1 MIRPRKMKQI
11 EMTVLE
17 RDIDR
22 VIEFLGNRGIMQFS
36 EKASSI
42 EEHSS
47 EEDEDDVDETRVNAE
62 RTSAHTREN
71 LEKLK
76 TVATYLEVELPTEL
90 EKAAHLPAKEEE
102 ELCDQIVDTVN
113 AVSRAEHEKSLE
125 RQKIEATLTESR
137 AFANLNVPFKELDQL
152 SYLTLRVGRLDPQNR
167 EEMQETLTDR
177 VVIVPLDDERV
188 LAAASRRGRF
198 VLDSELKKR
207 SFIPIAIPEGY
218 KGIPEELLASL
229 ENRMKQADRELQN
242 IAEQKV
248 RLHNEYEKP
257 LKALTSSY
265 LMVTQVEKLK
275 ARLVST
281 KSVYMLSGWVPA
293 DAIIDL
299 VDGLSKLT
307 EGRVAVR
314 AFAPEEVKSIKN
326 GTEKVP
332 VSLKHGRF
340 VEGFE
345 PMVFS
350 YGAPLYG
357 TIDPTPFVAV
367 FFTLF
372 FGIMFGDVGQG
383 FVLFLIGLLIAK
395 KKLKIQLLSM
405 NYARPLI
412 FIGIASMIMGI
423 LYGSVFA
430 NETLLEKPI
439 EAITGAITGHP
450 VSHIIHLMPDRN
462 NLGKLFAFFGFSI
475 GIGVILNSM
484 GLLLNIVNQYLL
496 KNYEK
501 AFFSKTGLAGL
512 LFFWYAIFIAVR
524 IILGGHFVTPDVLG
538 LAIPVFCIFFGPVI
552 WNLISGRRPIVKE
565 GLFAFI
571 IEGVVEILETVSS
584 YISSTVSF
592 LRVGAFAL
600 SHTVLSFII
609 FSLAELVE
617 EGSSFGPL
625 FSLAIVIF
633 GNLVIILLEGM
644 IVAIQVVR
652 LQYYEFFSK
661 FFTETGVAFAPF
673 RFRRE
678 V

>member
-1 MIRPRKMKQI
+1 M
-11 EMTVLE
+11 
-17 RDIDR
+17 
-22 VIEFLGNRGIMQFS
+22 S
-36 EKASSI
+36 
-42 EEHSS
+42 
-47 EEDEDDVDETRVNAE
+47 
-62 RTSAHTREN
+62 
-71 LEKLK
+71 
-76 TVATYLEVELPTEL
+76 
-90 EKAAHLPAKEEE
+90 
-102 ELCDQIVDTVN
+102 
-113 AVSRAEHEKSLE
+113 
-125 RQKIEATLTESR
+125 
-137 AFANLNVPFKELDQL
+137 
-152 SYLTLRVGRLDPQNR
+152 
-167 EEMQETLTDR
+167 
-177 VVIVPLDDERV
+177 
-188 LAAASRRGRF
+188 
-198 VLDSELKKR
+198 
-207 SFIPIAIPEGY
+207 
-218 KGIPEELLASL
+218 
-229 ENRMKQADRELQN
+229 
-242 IAEQKV
+242 KV
-248 RLHNEYEKP
+248 
-257 LKALTSSY
+257 
-265 LMVTQVEKLK
+265 
-275 ARLVST
+275 
-281 KSVYMLSGWVPA
+281 
-293 DAIIDL
+293 
-299 VDGLSKLT
+299 
-307 EGRVAVR
+307 
-314 AFAPEEVKSIKN
+314 
-326 GTEKVP
+326 
-332 VSLKHGRF
+332 
-340 VEGFE
+340 FE

-383 FVLFLIGLLIAK
+383 FVLFLLGLLIAK

-412 FIGIASMIMGI
+412 FVGIASMIMGI

-430 NETLLEKPI
+430 NESLLEKPI

-484 GLLLNIVNQYLL
+484 GLILNIVNRCIL
-496 KNYEK
+496 KDYEK

-512 LFFWYAIFIAVR
+512 LFFWYAIFIAIR
-524 IILGGHFVTPDVLG
+524 IILGGHFVTLDLLG
-538 LAIPVFCIFFGPVI
+538 LSIPVFCIFFGPVI
-552 WNLISGRRPIVKE
+552 WNLISGKRPVVEE

-609 FSLAELVE
+609 FSIAELVE
-617 EGSSFGPL
+617 EGSAFGPL
-625 FSLAIVIF
+625 FSLVIVIF
-633 GNLVIILLEGM
+633 GNLIIILLEGM

>member
-1 MIRPRKMKQI
+1 MKQI

-17 RDIDR
+17 RDVDKA
-22 VIEFLGNRGIMQFS
+22 IEFLGNRGIIQFS
-36 EKASSI
+36 EKDTSI
-42 EEHSS
+42 ERYSS
-47 EEDEDDVDETRVNAE
+47 DEDDVNEARVNAE

-76 TVATYLEVELPTEL
+76 TAAAYLEIELPTEP
-90 EKAAHLPAKEEE
+90 EKTARLPAEGEE
-102 ELCDQIVDTVN
+102 ELCEQIVDTVN
-113 AVSRAEHEKSLE
+113 AVSKAEHEKSLE

-137 AFANLNVPFKELDQL
+137 AFANLNAPFKELDQL
-152 SYLTLRVGRLDPQNR
+152 SYLTLRVGRLDPQSR
-167 EEMQETLTDR
+167 EEMLETLTDR

-198 VLDSELKKR
+198 ALDSELKKR
-207 SFIPIAIPEGY
+207 SFTPIAIPEGY
-218 KGIPEELLASL
+218 KGIPEELLTSL
-229 ENRMKQADRELQN
+229 ENRMKQTERELQG

-265 LMVTQVEKLK
+265 LMATQVEKLK

-307 EGRVAVR
+307 DGRVAVR
-314 AFAPEEVKSIKN
+314 TFVPDEVKSIKD

-340 VEGFE
+340 IEGFE
-345 PMVFS
+345 PLVFS

-383 FVLFLIGLLIAK
+383 FVLFLLGLLIAK

-412 FIGIASMIMGI
+412 FVGIASMIMGI

-439 EAITGAITGHP
+439 EAITGAITGNP
-450 VSHIIHLMPDRN
+450 VSHIIHIMPDRN
-462 NLGKLFAFFGFSI
+462 NLDKLFAFFGFSI

-484 GLLLNIVNQYLL
+484 GLIINIMNQCIL

-501 AFFSKTGLAGL
+501 ALFAKTGLAGL
-512 LFFWYAIFIAVR
+512 LFFWYAISVAIR
-524 IILGGHFVTPDVLG
+524 IILGGQFVTLDLLG

-552 WNLISGRRPIVKE
+552 WNLISGKRPIVKE

-609 FSLAELVE
+609 FSIAELVA
-617 EGSSFGPL
+617 EGSAFGTL
-625 FSLAIVIF
+625 FSLVIVIF
-633 GNLVIILLEGM
+633 GNLIIILLEGM

-661 FFTETGVAFAPF
+661 FFTETGVAFTPF
-673 RFRRE
+673 RFRKE

>member
-17 RDIDR
+17 RDVDR
-22 VIEFLGNRGIMQFS
+22 TIEFLGNRGIMQFS
-36 EKASSI
+36 EKDISSI
-42 EEHSS
+42 EEYPS
-47 EEDEDDVDETRVNAE
+47 EEDEDDVDEARINAE

-76 TVATYLEVELPTEL
+76 TAAAYLEIELPTEP
-90 EKAAHLPAKEEE
+90 EKTAGLPAEGEE
-102 ELCDQIVDTVN
+102 ELCEQIVDTVN
-113 AVSRAEHEKSLE
+113 AVSRDEHEKSLE
-125 RQKIEATLTESR
+125 RQKLEATLTESR
-137 AFANLNVPFKELDQL
+137 AFANFNAPFKELDQL
-152 SYLTLRVGRLDPQNR
+152 SYLTLRVGRLDPQSR

-198 VLDSELKKR
+198 ALDSELKKR
-207 SFIPIAIPEGY
+207 SFRPIAIPEGY

-229 ENRMKQADRELQN
+229 ENRMKQTERELQD

-265 LMVTQVEKLK
+265 LIATQVEKLK
-275 ARLVST
+275 ARLIST

-293 DAIIDL
+293 DAITDL

-307 EGRVAVR
+307 DGRVAVR
-314 AFAPEEVKSIKN
+314 VFAPDEVKSIRD

-383 FVLFLIGLLIAK
+383 FVLFLLGLLIVK
-395 KKLKIQLLSM
+395 KKLKILSM

-412 FIGIASMIMGI
+412 FVGIASMIMGV

-439 EAITGAITGHP
+439 EIITGAITGHP

-462 NLGKLFAFFGFSI
+462 NLSKLFAFFGFSI

-484 GLLLNIVNQYLL
+484 GLILNIVNQCLL

-512 LFFWYAIFIAVR
+512 LFFWYAIFIAIR
-524 IILGGHFVTPDVLG
+524 IILGGHFVTLDFLG
-538 LAIPVFCIFFGPVI
+538 LSIPVFCIFFGPVI
-552 WNLISGRRPIVKE
+552 WNIISGKRPIVKE

-617 EGSSFGPL
+617 EGSAFGPL

>member
-1 MIRPRKMKQI
+1 MKQI

-17 RDIDR
+17 RDVDR

-36 EKASSI
+36 EKAVSKNSSI

-47 EEDEDDVDETRVNAE
+47 EEDDVDEARINAE
-62 RTSAHTREN
+62 RTSEHTREN

-76 TVATYLEVELPTEL
+76 TAAAYLEVELPTEL
-90 EKAAHLPAKEEE
+90 EKTAHLPAQEEE
-102 ELCDQIVDTVN
+102 ELCEQIVDTVN

-137 AFANLNVPFKELDQL
+137 AFANLNVPFKDLDQL
-152 SYLTLRVGRLDPQNR
+152 SYLTLRVGRLDPRSR

-177 VVIVPLDDERV
+177 VVIVPLDEERV

-207 SFIPIAIPEGY
+207 SFTPISIPEGY
-218 KGIPEELLASL
+218 KGIPEELLISL
-229 ENRMKQADRELQN
+229 ENRMKQADRELQD

-293 DAIIDL
+293 DAIVDL

-307 EGRVAVR
+307 DGRVAVR
-314 AFAPEEVKSIKN
+314 AFAPDEVKSIKD

-412 FIGIASMIMGI
+412 FIGIASMIMGV

-430 NETLLEKPI
+430 NETLLEKPT
-439 EAITGAITGHP
+439 EAITSAITGHP

-484 GLLLNIVNQYLL
+484 GLALNIVNQYLL

-524 IILGGHFVTPDVLG
+524 IILGGHFVTIDLLG

-552 WNLISGRRPIVKE
+552 WNLISGKRPIVKE

-673 RFRRE
+673 RFRKE
-678 V
+678 A